1 MEEYKINFQDILDQM
16 SLMEL
21 KKFKEALCVE
31 YDLRVGKEQREINER
46 KQALDELG
54 A

>member
-1 MEEYKINFQDILDQM
+1 MKDYTILFQDVLDQM
-16 SLMEL
+16 SLIEIY
-21 KKFKEALCVE
+21 KFKEALSVE